1 MKNQSSRADDC
12 RERIIH
18 DYADL
23 VYRLAFAGT
32 KNRADA
38 DDIFQEVFLRYVRK
52 PPLFQ
57 SREHEKAWLI
67 RVTINCCKSFW
78 KSPARSHLP
87 LPEEEFPAPEP
98 EREGLEEFLL
108 RLPEDYR
115 VVIHLFYYEDL
126 STARISRL
134 LGRKE
139 STVRMQLT
147 RARRLL
153 KEYMEG
159 EDCDETQCIL

>member
-1 MKNQSSRADDC
+1 MELHALHADGGAG
-12 RERIIH
+12 RVIEK
-18 DYADL
+18 YANT

-38 DDIFQEVFLRYVRK
+38 EDIFQEVFLRYIRR

-57 SREHEKAWLI
+57 SGEHEKAWFI
-67 RVTINCCKSFW
+67 RVTMNCCRSFW
-78 KSPARSHLP
+78 RSPARKTLP
-87 LPEEEFPAPEP
+87 LSGEELPAPQP
-98 EREGLEEFLL
+98 EEGLEDYLL
-108 RLPEDYR
+108 RLPRDYR

-126 STARISRL
+126 PVAQIGRL
-134 LGRKE
+134 LRRKE

-159 EDCDETQCIL
+159 DGFYG